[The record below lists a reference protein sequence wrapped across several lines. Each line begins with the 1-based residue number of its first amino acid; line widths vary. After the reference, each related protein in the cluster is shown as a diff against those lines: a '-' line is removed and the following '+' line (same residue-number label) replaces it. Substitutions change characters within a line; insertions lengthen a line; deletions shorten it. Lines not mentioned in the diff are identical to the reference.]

1 MMSFIFLKLFLISA
15 HQVDPKTLKILSKT
29 NLIFFINT
37 DSTVFSNMPFSLQ
50 AERAI
55 SYSGM
60 EGSWKWVG
68 LEGGVGF
75 ASDSVLIDP
84 SSVKTIMALQ

>member
-29 NLIFFINT
+29 NLNFFINADWT
-37 DSTVFSNMPFSLQ
+37 AFSNMLFSLK

-60 EGSWKWVG
+60 EGS
-68 LEGGVGF
+68 
-75 ASDSVLIDP
+75 
-84 SSVKTIMALQ
+84 